1 MGKVGDIRK
10 AYDIAQKTSEHY
22 RNENK
27 LQRIALARAA
37 AQEEVA
43 AKATKAAAMHATEI
57 EKQAL
62 IERNTYQA
70 LIKKAQVQLKTE
82 HAGKLG
88 AKKKAASLMKKA
100 KAQLLAEHDLRL
112 KAEAKQ
118 EALRKAALA
127 SEKAAQ
133 EEHKVMMKIKAAAAK
148 IAAERGRLSQRQ
160 KAASSMTAVEH
171 EAVVEAKKSAADLQK
186 ADAVQ
191 MNKLKAAFDAKI
203 KSEHDNSV
211 KAQSNAQSVMARMK
225 AMKAAITHERL
236 ILKEEQAKAKNE
248 RISWQNAIAAFKK
261 EQKARALAKGAAA
274 ESTKAT
280 TEKAQLEINKAQKLA
295 KSKDGLL
302 KSLKAQIMNEAQER
316 TSKASARDAN
326 NKLAALA
333 KQQRQDA
340 TAAGAKSAVNA
351 AMHRA
356 EASVAPKKKSHK
368 NATLLIKTTK
378 KIQKPIDAPVHHS
391 AMTELSEAMDESDEH
406 EANDWL

>member
-1 MGKVGDIRK
+1 
-10 AYDIAQKTSEHY
+10 
-22 RNENK
+22 
-27 LQRIALARAA
+27 
-37 AQEEVA
+37 
-43 AKATKAAAMHATEI
+43 MHATEI

-160 KAASSMTAVEH
+160 KAASSMIAVEH

-302 KSLKAQIMNEAQER
+302 KSLKAQIMNEAHKFKKAAMDWQFVKAKLKAQER

-368 NATLLIKTTK
+368 KATLLIKTTK

>member
-1 MGKVGDIRK
+1 MG
-10 AYDIAQKTSEHY
+10 
-22 RNENK
+22 
-27 LQRIALARAA
+27 
-37 AQEEVA
+37 
-43 AKATKAAAMHATEI
+43 
-57 EKQAL
+57 
-62 IERNTYQA
+62 
-70 LIKKAQVQLKTE
+70 
-82 HAGKLG
+82 
-88 AKKKAASLMKKA
+88 
-100 KAQLLAEHDLRL
+100 
-112 KAEAKQ
+112 
-118 EALRKAALA
+118 
-127 SEKAAQ
+127 
-133 EEHKVMMKIKAAAAK
+133 
-148 IAAERGRLSQRQ
+148 
-160 KAASSMTAVEH
+160 AASSMIAVEH

-236 ILKEEQAKAKNE
+236 ILKEEQAK
-248 RISWQNAIAAFKK
+248 
-261 EQKARALAKGAAA
+261 
-274 ESTKAT
+274 
-280 TEKAQLEINKAQKLA
+280 
-295 KSKDGLL
+295 SKDGLL
-302 KSLKAQIMNEAQER
+302 KSLKAQIMNEAHKFKKAAMDWQFVKAKLKAQER

-368 NATLLIKTTK
+368 KATLLIKTTK